1 MSAVG
6 PERYSKRIL
15 TRMYSLPVVGAE
27 LNMFA
32 ACMRVQA
39 SVPLMV
45 SKSVTLALYVPLSQL
60 YWIVNGVAVGAGFDR
75 AYPTD
80 GVGIGVG
87 DGEAVGVGDGEAVGV
102 GDGVGEAVGV
112 GVGDEV
118 GLGVGE
124 GEDVGVGEGEG
135 VGVGEGVSVGVGAAV
150 GVGVG
155 VAVVVGGLVAVG
167 FVVG

>member
-1 MSAVG
+1 VVSAVG

-27 LNMFA
+27 LNIFA

-80 GVGIGVG
+80 GVGLGVG
-87 DGEAVGVGDGEAVGV
+87 DGEAVGVGDGDAVGV
-102 GDGVGEAVGV
+102 GDEVGEAVGV
-112 GVGDEV
+112 GVGEA
-118 GLGVGE
+118 
-124 GEDVGVGEGEG
+124 
-135 VGVGEGVSVGVGAAV
+135 VGAAV

-167 FVVG
+167 FDVG